1 MCCNYNK
8 RAYLCL
14 IKSLTQQKH
23 TMTQQVCDHIC
34 RATKTS
40 FTVHM
45 WWGDAEVVASIGIAV
60 QNGWVLR
67 TSITQ
72 VEWTE
77 KGVEAAKEMKH
88 LAEVNAIQSP
98 VKALEKIQEMSGL
111 LIALKD
117 EIKLCT
123 WADVENCFPKD
134 IRIRPLDEDF
144 RDWLLSIRSQSRQ
157 IYLLEKAG
165 DKTENEAAR
174 AAIQFI
180 HKKATA
186 K

>member
-1 MCCNYNK
+1 
-8 RAYLCL
+8 
-14 IKSLTQQKH
+14 
-23 TMTQQVCDHIC
+23 MTQQVYDHIC

-40 FTVHM
+40 FPVNL
-45 WWGDAEVVASIGIAV
+45 WYDDAEIVASIGIAV

-77 KGVEAAKEMKH
+77 KGVAAAKEMKR
-88 LAEVNAIQSP
+88 LAEANAIQAS
-98 VKALEKIQEMSGL
+98 VKALDEIKQMSSL

-123 WADVENCFPKD
+123 WADVENCFPND
-134 IRIRPLDEDF
+134 IQPLDEDF
-144 RDWLLSIRSQSRQ
+144 KDWLLSVRNQARQ

-165 DKTENEAAR
+165 SKTENEAAR

>member
-1 MCCNYNK
+1 
-8 RAYLCL
+8 
-14 IKSLTQQKH
+14 
-23 TMTQQVCDHIC
+23 MTQQVYDHIC

-40 FTVHM
+40 FPVDL
-45 WWGDAEVVASIGIAV
+45 WYDDAEVVASIGIAV

-88 LAEVNAIQSP
+88 LADANAIQAS
-98 VKALEKIQEMSGL
+98 VKALDQIEEMASL
-111 LIALKD
+111 LINLKD
-117 EIKLCT
+117 EIKLCA
-123 WADVENCFPKD
+123 WADVENCFPNK
-134 IRIRPLDEDF
+134 IQPLDEDF
-144 RDWLLSIRSQSRQ
+144 KIWIISTRSQARQ